1 MILYITVDPD
11 HYLKPGKDAA
21 QERIAIKRSAR
32 TKADHENYDSI
43 VILSHQGIFIEE
55 VSTIKDITGKSF
67 VVGYDVNVITTSPGI
82 ACDHIAN
89 LDRADRHG
97 EVMAQT
103 NTSLTLHISNATRLD
118 KLRHDPHFKITK
130 IKTVKSQ

>member
-1 MILYITVDPD
+1 MILYIIVDPD

-21 QERIAIKRSAR
+21 QERVAIKRFAR
-32 TKADHENYDSI
+32 TKADRENYDSV
-43 VILSHQGIFIEE
+43 VILSHQDIFIEE
-55 VSTIKDITGKSF
+55 VSTIKDITNKSF
-67 VVGYDVNVITTSPGI
+67 VVGYDVIVTTTSPGI

-97 EVMAQT
+97 EIVAQT
-103 NTSLTLHISNATRLD
+103 NTSLTLRVSNATRLD
-118 KLRHDPHFKITK
+118 KLRRDHHFKITK